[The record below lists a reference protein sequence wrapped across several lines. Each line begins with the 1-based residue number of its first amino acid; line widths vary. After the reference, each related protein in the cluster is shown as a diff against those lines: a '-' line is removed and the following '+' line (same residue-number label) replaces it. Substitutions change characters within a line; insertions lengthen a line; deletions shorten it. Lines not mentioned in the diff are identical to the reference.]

1 MQQVLRQEEVSFQLV
16 QQEQVMYAVL
26 DRQTPLVVVLLT
38 GRGKSLLFTVLALLE
53 ASRVT
58 VVVVPYQALIK
69 DLVQRIQNCRVDC
82 IEQKHGKTNLAA
94 VVVVSADVA
103 EDVVSSSNFLSYASI
118 LSSKRLLQQIVV
130 DKYYLVFTL
139 SDQRL
144 KLAKLKS
151 LQLLLCLIVLLTAT
165 LLLVR
170 EEELEESMQVQ
181 IATYI

>member
-38 GRGKSLLFTVLALLE
+38 SRGKSLLFTVPALLDT
-53 ASRVT
+53 SRVT
-58 VVVVPYQALIK
+58 IVVVPYQALIK
-69 DLVQRIQNCRVDC
+69 DLVQRIQNCGVDY
-82 IEQKHGKTNLAA
+82 IEQKHGKTNLVAI
-94 VVVVSADVA
+94 VVVSADVA
-103 EDVVSSSNFLSYASI
+103 GDVVSSGNFLSYASM
-118 LSSKRLLQQIVV
+118 LSSKRLLQQVVV
-130 DKYYLVFTL
+130 DECYLIFTS
-139 SDQRL
+139 SDQQP

-151 LQLLLCLIVLLTAT
+151 LQLLPCPIILLTAT
-165 LLLVR
+165 LPPVQ